1 MAAVAVGHRRP
12 RADRLWLVVRL
23 PGSGPGRERLTGSVP
38 LDEPYQAGRRLDRE
52 RPAPGEEGWS
62 FAFPIYVRLND
73 LDAFGHVN
81 NAVYLTYC
89 EMARTAYLR
98 MATGIRGPAEMEM
111 ILARAEVDFR
121 TAIEFGDLLRVL
133 VRTGAVGTK
142 SFTLDYKMLVTRDGK
157 DLIACESRSVLVGY

>member
-1 MAAVAVGHRRP
+1 LQP
-12 RADRLWLVVRL
+12 D
-23 PGSGPGRERLTGSVP
+23 
-38 LDEPYQAGRRLDRE
+38 DPYQTGRRLDRE

-81 NAVYLTYC
+81 NTVYLTYC
-89 EMARTAYLR
+89 EMARTAYLH
-98 MATGIRGPAEMEM
+98 MATGISGPQQMHM

-133 VRTGAVGTK
+133 VRAGAVGTK
-142 SFTLDYKMLVTRDGK
+142 SFTLEYKMLITRDSRER
-157 DLIACESRSVLVGY
+157 IACESSSVLVGYDYTALHSVALAPEFVAALEAFEGRRLRS